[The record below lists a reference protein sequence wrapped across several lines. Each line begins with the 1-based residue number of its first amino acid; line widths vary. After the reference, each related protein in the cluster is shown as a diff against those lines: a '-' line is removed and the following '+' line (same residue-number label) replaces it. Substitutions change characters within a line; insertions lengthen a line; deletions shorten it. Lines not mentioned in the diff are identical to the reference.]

1 MTEPALA
8 ERPAARPEAAI
19 VVRDLSKKFGD
30 FVAVDHLSFEVAP
43 GRITGFLGPNG
54 AGKTTTLRMLL
65 GLIHPTGGSGLIGGI
80 PYAQLSRPMETV
92 GAALEATNF
101 HPGRSGRDHLRVLA
115 ATHGIPDS
123 RVDELL
129 ALVGIPA
136 AARKRA
142 GGYSMGMRQ
151 RLGLAAALLGDPHVL
166 ILDEPANGLDP
177 EGIRWLRGFLRH
189 LASEGKTILISS
201 HLLSEV
207 EQTVDDVVIIAN
219 GQLVRQGTIDELH
232 GETTALIRTSNA
244 RGLIEALRAAG
255 LEAGDEPAQ
264 GPGAVRVVTAD
275 LVRVGDIALA
285 AGVPVHELR
294 VLRTDLERLYF
305 QLTESPEN
313 RNRNLADGSSADTPP
328 PGALP
333 HDLPPP
339 DLPPPPADL
348 PPGASRPDAS
358 EGSDR

>member
-1 MTEPALA
+1 MTAPATE
-8 ERPAARPEAAI
+8 ERPTPAPEAAI
-19 VVRDLSKKFGD
+19 QVRGLTKRFGD
-30 FVAVDHLSFEVAP
+30 FLAVNNLSFEVTP

-65 GLIHPTGGSGLIGGI
+65 GLIRPTDGTGLIGGV
-80 PYAQLSRPMETV
+80 PYAQLDRPLQTV

-129 ALVGIPA
+129 TLVGIPA

-151 RLGLAAALLGDPHVL
+151 RLGLAAALLGDPQVL

-189 LASEGKTILISS
+189 LASGGKTILISS

-219 GQLVRQGTIDELH
+219 GELVRQGTIEELH
-232 GETTALIRTSNA
+232 GDSTALVRTSDA
-244 RGLIEALRAAG
+244 PRLTEALRAAG
-255 LEAGDEPAQ
+255 LDADDEPAQ
-264 GPGAVRVVTAD
+264 GPGAVRVTTDD
-275 LVRVGDIALA
+275 LVRVGDIALS

-305 QLTESPEN
+305 QLTESPERQN
-313 RNRNLADGSSADTPP
+313 RNRGESGEDQS
-328 PGALP
+328 
-333 HDLPPP
+333 
-339 DLPPPPADL
+339 
-348 PPGASRPDAS
+348 
-358 EGSDR
+358 

>member
-1 MTEPALA
+1 MSAPTVPTPPAEPRAD
-8 ERPAARPEAAI
+8 RTGTGI
-19 VVRDLSKKFGD
+19 TVQGLSKKFGD
-30 FVAVDHLSFEVAP
+30 FVAVDNLTFQVTP

-65 GLIHPTGGSGLIGGI
+65 GLIRPSEGTGLIGGTK
-80 PYAQLSRPMETV
+80 YADLPRPMQTV

-123 RVDELL
+123 RVDHLL
-129 ALVGIPA
+129 ELVGIPA
-136 AARKRA
+136 AARKKA

-189 LASEGKTILISS
+189 LAGEGKTILISS
-201 HLLSEV
+201 HLLTEV

-219 GQLVRQGTIDELH
+219 GTLVRQGTIEELH
-232 GETTALIRTSNA
+232 GEPTALIRTGDTGA
-244 RGLIEALRAAG
+244 LLAALRESG
-255 LEAGDEPAQ
+255 YEADHEPAQ
-264 GPGAVRVVTAD
+264 GPGALRVASGD
-275 LVRVGDIALA
+275 LRAVGDLALA
-285 AGVPVHELR
+285 ARVPVHELR

-305 QLTESPEN
+305 ALTESPEN
-313 RNRNLADGSSADTPP
+313 RNRNRAQDDGAPGDVPDVGPGAPPEAGP
-328 PGALP
+328 PGPETTEEA
-333 HDLPPP
+333 
-339 DLPPPPADL
+339 
-348 PPGASRPDAS
+348 GR
-358 EGSDR
+358 

>member
-1 MTEPALA
+1 MTVTATA
-8 ERPAARPEAAI
+8 GHSVGAPEAAI

-30 FVAVDHLSFEVAP
+30 FVAVDNLSFEVSP

-65 GLIHPTGGSGLIGGI
+65 GLIRPTAGSGLINGVT
-80 PYAQLSRPMETV
+80 YAQLPQPLSSV

-115 ATHGIPDS
+115 ATHAIPDS

-136 AARKRA
+136 AARKKA

-151 RLGLAAALLGDPHVL
+151 RLGLAAALLGDPGVL
-166 ILDEPANGLDP
+166 ILDEPSNGLDP

-232 GETTALIRTSNA
+232 GEPATLVRTSDTRALVTALRQS
-244 RGLIEALRAAG
+244 GV
-255 LEAGDEPAQ
+255 EAGDEPAQ
-264 GPGAVRVVTAD
+264 GPGAVRANTGEMA
-275 LVRVGDIALA
+275 RVGDIALA

-313 RNRNLADGSSADTPP
+313 RNRNLAQGSA
-328 PGALP
+328 
-333 HDLPPP
+333 
-339 DLPPPPADL
+339 PPAVE
-348 PPGASRPDAS
+348 AS
-358 EGSDR
+358 ERPVTDPTEGPVTDTTEGTNR